1 MEIKAIII
9 LSITV
14 TYFIVMS
21 LIAVGVRKHAN
32 NSEGFTS
39 GGKNFPAFLI
49 AALLLSEF
57 IGSSVSIGTAQTG
70 YEVGISAAWN
80 LIALAL
86 GFLLLGVFLA
96 RKYRETGLNTIS
108 AILAQNYGQ
117 RTRYAT
123 SILTIFALSTVT
135 VALYAS
141 GGALIAAILK
151 ISKPMAT
158 IIVGVIT
165 VFYISIGGMRS
176 IIYTNFFNAVIKYTG
191 MVIAVAFALKL
202 SGGMSNLQ
210 ANLPASMFSWSS
222 IGLPQIFSWMI
233 AGIGSIFAT
242 QYIIQAITATEDSKK
257 ARRACYY
264 VSSMMIPFGIM
275 TALVGVCS
283 AYLYPN
289 IRSIDSLPQLV
300 ANMPTFSAAIV
311 VIGLA
316 GAMLGGI
323 SANTMASST
332 LLLKDFYDPF
342 FNKTQDDKKSVL
354 FIRFAVVVIGL
365 LPLALAL
372 FADKILLIAFLGKAL
387 RATLAILILMCF
399 YAPKFGTP
407 KGAFYG
413 IIASVIA
420 TVGWFLLG
428 NPFGIDSTYM
438 AFAIPII
445 SMIISHIFKGNGHE
459 SAQQSRL
466 AEIKH

>member
-1 MEIKAIII
+1 METKAIII

-14 TYFIVMS
+14 TYFVVMS
-21 LIAVGVRKHAN
+21 LIAVSVRKHAN

-39 GGKNFPAFLI
+39 GGKSFPAFLI

-70 YEVGISAAWN
+70 FEVGISAAWN

-86 GFLLLGVFLA
+86 GFLFLGLLLA
-96 RKYRETGLNTIS
+96 KKYRETGLNTIS
-108 AILAQNYGQ
+108 AILDKNYGTQ
-117 RTRYAT
+117 TRYAT
-123 SILTIFALSTVT
+123 SLLTIFALSTVT

-141 GGALIAAILK
+141 GGALIAAILD
-151 ISKPMAT
+151 ISRTTAT
-158 IIVGVIT
+158 ILVGLVT

-176 IIYTNFFNAVIKYTG
+176 IVYTNFINAAIKYIG
-191 MVIAVAFALKL
+191 MVLAVAFGLKF
-202 SGGMSNLQ
+202 SGGLANLQ

-222 IGLPQIFSWMI
+222 IGFGQICSWMI

-242 QYIIQAITATEDSKK
+242 QYIIQAITATENHKK
-257 ARRACYY
+257 AQRACYY

-275 TALVGVCS
+275 TAIAGICS

-289 IRSIDSLPQLV
+289 IKSIDSLPELIS
-300 ANMPTFSAAIV
+300 NMPTLSAAVV

-323 SANTMASST
+323 SANTMASAT
-332 LLLKDFYDPF
+332 LLMKDFYDPF
-342 FNKTQDDKKSVL
+342 FNKEKNDKKSVI
-354 FIRFAVVVIGL
+354 FIRIAVIVIGL

-372 FADKILLIAFLGKAL
+372 FAHKILLVAFLGKAL
-387 RATLAILILMCF
+387 RATLAVLILMCF
-399 YAPKFGTP
+399 FAPKFGTG

-413 IIASVIA
+413 IILSVFT

-428 NPFGIDSTYM
+428 NPYGIDSTYM
-438 AFAIPII
+438 AFAAPII
-445 SMIISHIFKGNGHE
+445 TMLISHFGGGKRINLDHPKH
-459 SAQQSRL
+459 
-466 AEIKH
+466 AEAK